1 MRTSNITYDTIFYKV
16 YDEFGVVK
24 TELRDNSNYMGYIMA
39 NSLGMTVLTSPETT
53 PPTRII

>member
-39 NSLGMTVLTSPETT
+39 NSLGMIFLTSPETT